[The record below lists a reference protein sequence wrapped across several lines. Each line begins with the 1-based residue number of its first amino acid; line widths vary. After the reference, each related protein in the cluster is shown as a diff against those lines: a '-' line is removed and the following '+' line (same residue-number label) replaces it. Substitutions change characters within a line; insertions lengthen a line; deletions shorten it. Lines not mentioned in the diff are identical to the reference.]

1 MLKSP
6 RKLLVVALGGNA
18 LLKRG
23 QAGTIREQEKVAA
36 ETCGYLMCLIRQGHN
51 LVLTHGNGPQVG
63 NILLRNEHAAD
74 IVPPM
79 PLDVCVADSQG
90 SIGYILQQALL
101 NCLRASNIRRY
112 VVTMV
117 TQVVVD
123 KNDPAFKKPTK
134 PIGPFFD
141 QRRAT
146 ELILEKKWEMIE
158 DGDRGFRRVVPSP
171 KPIKVLQRYMIRDLA
186 RDGHIVIAVGGGGI
200 PIWKK
205 ENNEYEGIEA
215 VVDKD
220 LASALLAKEMG
231 ADEFIILTAVPCV
244 YLNYAKP
251 NQTPL
256 ERLTVSQ
263 ARTYLAENQF
273 GTGSMA
279 PKIEAAIDFV
289 SATGN
294 EVLIT
299 SPEQLDLAMEG
310 KAGTRIVPDLPEMR
324 AKELFQ

>member
-1 MLKSP
+1 MPRSV
-6 RKLLVVALGGNA
+6 RKLLLVALGGNA
-18 LLKRG
+18 LLKKG
-23 QAGTIREQEKVAA
+23 QAGTISDQERVAA

-51 LVLTHGNGPQVG
+51 LVVTHGNGPQVG
-63 NILLRNEHAAD
+63 NILLKNERAAD
-74 IVPPM
+74 MLPPM

-101 NCLRASNIRRY
+101 NLLRAANIRRY
-112 VVTMV
+112 VVTMI

-141 QRRAT
+141 ARRAT
-146 ELILEKKWEMIE
+146 ELMLEKKWELIE

-171 KPIKVLQRYMIRDLA
+171 RPLKVIQRYMIRDLA

-220 LASALLAKEMG
+220 IASAVLAKEMN
-231 ADEFIILTAVPCV
+231 ADEFIILTAVPSV
-244 YLNYAKP
+244 YINFAKP
-251 NQTPL
+251 DQTRL
-256 ERLTVSQ
+256 ERITVSQ
-263 ARTYLAENQF
+263 ARTYLAANQF

-299 SPEQLDLAMEG
+299 SAEQLDMAVDG
-310 KAGTRIVPDLPEMR
+310 KAGTRVVPDSPETR
-324 AKELFQ
+324 PRELF